1 VSEKNL
7 SEAPVAL
14 VTGARRGIGKQ
25 LCHHLLE
32 KGYVVVGCSLN
43 PCEWE
48 APGFHS
54 EVCDVSDEAGVKK
67 LVRSIQ
73 KRFGRLDVLL
83 NNAGAASMNHIF
95 LMPLETARRITD
107 TNLLGTFVV
116 GREAAKL
123 MRRRKYG
130 RIVNFGS
137 SAVAIR
143 LAGEAMYVASKA
155 AVVAF
160 SQTMAREVGEF
171 GITVNVV
178 GPSPTATDMIRGV
191 PNDKIQAFVDALPVP
206 RLTTF
211 EDISNVVDFFLLDS
225 SEAVTGQV
233 IYLNGMPNI
242 G

>member
-1 VSEKNL
+1 MSDKKL
-7 SEAPVAL
+7 SERPVAL
-14 VTGARRGIGKQ
+14 VTGARRGIGRQ
-25 LCHHLLE
+25 LCSHLLG
-32 KGYVVVGCSLN
+32 KGYAVVGCSLHE
-43 PCEWE
+43 CDWS
-48 APGFHS
+48 APEFHH
-54 EVCDVSDEAGVKK
+54 EVCNVTDEAGVKRVMR
-67 LVRSIQ
+67 LIH
-73 KRFGRLDVLL
+73 KRFGRLDVLV
-83 NNAGAASMNHIF
+83 NNAGAASMNHVF
-95 LMPLETARRITD
+95 LMPLEVARRITD
-107 TNLLGTFVV
+107 TNLLGTFLV

-123 MRRRKYG
+123 MRRRRYG

-155 AVVAF
+155 GVVAL

-178 GPSPTATDMIRGV
+178 GPSPTETDMIRGV
-191 PNDKIQAFVDALPVP
+191 PPDKIQAFVEALPVP
-206 RLTTF
+206 RLTEF
-211 EDISNVVDFFLLDS
+211 GDIANVIDFFLLDS